1 MDDSALSEYEPGF
14 FVFDAPVSIYRGVY
28 ADKSRRKPER
38 KLQPILAVR
47 GRDGVVVVPDESIAW
62 SQTLVELLIPTA
74 DIRRKL
80 NTIGRLFEYGVTKV
94 GGAIAEPGVI
104 DQIVWQYLI
113 GRAENPLDPSQ
124 RVFTHWQPIQYERIQ
139 REFQDIVDFA
149 QFCADYSGAESV
161 IGGAFKKQSTVW
173 KTVKRNSPPEDF
185 LMHLTVQRERWNILQ
200 GDDEVVAPPSIL
212 KRIAVQAS
220 AGTGNITSLSIDE
233 MEAIID
239 LEKNFMFKALWT
251 LLAYVGPRISEALN
265 MYVCDVI
272 DPGFAKRLFMA
283 DFNGPVTIFADPRKS
298 KFLGSADPRHGIR
311 NRADYL
317 ATYGLQPRPDYG
329 GQSMRAG
336 WKGMSVFN
344 APFLITH
351 GTWSSDKRAREFAD
365 LIEEIRALHAH
376 LGTERLH
383 PYLFVNAEN
392 LEYRGEPLKMSNVK
406 KAFGRACRRAGIV
419 PHSPGASLH
428 GCRHYY
434 TWYAKHELQVDE
446 ETLQRMLRQKNPLSQ
461 RAYGK
466 RGSDIHD
473 AMSRLK
479 KNGRTAA

>member
-1 MDDSALSEYEPGF
+1 MDDIALSDEPGF

-28 ADKSRRKPER
+28 ANKARGKPER
-38 KLQPILAVR
+38 KLQPVLAIR
-47 GRDGVVVVPDESIAW
+47 GRDGVVVVPDESLAW
-62 SQTLVELLIPTA
+62 SRTLVEQLTPTA

-80 NTIGRLFEYGVTKV
+80 NTVGRLFEYGATAV
-94 GGAIAEPGVI
+94 GDAIVEPGVI

-124 RVFTHWQPIQYERIQ
+124 RVFPHWQPIHYERIHL
-139 REFQDIVDFA
+139 EFQDIVDFA
-149 QFCADYSGAESV
+149 RFCADYSGAESV
-161 IGGAFKKQSTVW
+161 IGGAFKKQSKVW
-173 KTVKRNSPPEDF
+173 TTVKRSSPPEDF
-185 LMHLTVQRERWNILQ
+185 LMHLEAQRERWNILQ

-220 AGTGNITSLSIDE
+220 AGKGNTTTLSVEE
-233 MEAIID
+233 MDALID
-239 LEKNFMFKALWT
+239 LETNFMFKALWI
-251 LLAYVGPRISEALN
+251 LLAYVGPRVSEVLN

-272 DPGFAKRLFMA
+272 DPGFAKQLFMA
-283 DFNGPVTIFADPRKS
+283 DFNGPVTIFADPWAS
-298 KFLGSADPRHGIR
+298 KFLGSAYRSRSIR
-311 NRADYL
+311 SRTDYL
-317 ATYGLQPRPDYG
+317 ATFGLQPRPDYG
-329 GQSMRAG
+329 GKSMRAG

-344 APFLITH
+344 ASFLITH
-351 GTWSSDKRAREFAD
+351 GTWSSDKRAGEFAD
-365 LIEEIRALHAH
+365 LMDEVRALHADI
-376 LGTERLH
+376 GTERLH

-392 LEYRGEPLKMSNVK
+392 AEYRGEPLKMSNVK

-434 TWYAKHELQVDE
+434 AWYGKHELQVDE

-461 RAYGK
+461 RTYGK

-473 AMSRLK
+473 AMNRLK
-479 KNGRTAA
+479 KNGKIAA